1 MFLRKL
7 FIFTGILFACVDIAY
22 TQSREVSIAECI
34 NIALQ
39 NHPDLMASLENQNGA
54 LADYHVAKA
63 ANRVNINAT
72 ANTVEYLKEG
82 RSSSQANV
90 PGRDTAIGLFA
101 GLAATY
107 NIYDPRRNTN
117 IDVKRV
123 SIDYA
128 KMNSVKVRETIVKDV
143 KVSYYNYAMERETAS
158 LRKELMKKYEEK
170 LAKTRILYR
179 IGQRSALDVS
189 KAEVDLESSRIQ
201 FERSKNQENSSRT
214 TLLTSMGIMDDNIA
228 FSPGY
233 IEDLPEVKFSVDE
246 LYDLSKQNYPE
257 LNMVLLQKRIGKLNV
272 ELQKASNYPT
282 IDITAALGFENRNLQ
297 GAGAFEENLQS
308 NNWSPTAHAG
318 FTAAFP
324 IYSGGAISGKIDSAV
339 SQYNSIVYQE
349 RKLKVKV
356 KGMIRSSFQEMSE
369 LKKQREMSLLMV
381 DNARKHLKL
390 TQRYY
395 ETGVGSQLE
404 IRDAELS
411 VLDAELTL
419 IKTKYGYM
427 ITLANLSNLVG
438 LGEKY
443 LCSKK

>member
-143 KVSYYNYAMERETAS
+143 KVSYYNYAMERET
-158 LRKELMKKYEEK
+158 
-170 LAKTRILYR
+170 
-179 IGQRSALDVS
+179 
-189 KAEVDLESSRIQ
+189 
-201 FERSKNQENSSRT
+201 
-214 TLLTSMGIMDDNIA
+214 
-228 FSPGY
+228 
-233 IEDLPEVKFSVDE
+233 
-246 LYDLSKQNYPE
+246 
-257 LNMVLLQKRIGKLNV
+257 
-272 ELQKASNYPT
+272 
-282 IDITAALGFENRNLQ
+282 
-297 GAGAFEENLQS
+297 
-308 NNWSPTAHAG
+308 
-318 FTAAFP
+318 
-324 IYSGGAISGKIDSAV
+324 
-339 SQYNSIVYQE
+339 
-349 RKLKVKV
+349 
-356 KGMIRSSFQEMSE
+356 
-369 LKKQREMSLLMV
+369 
-381 DNARKHLKL
+381 
-390 TQRYY
+390 
-395 ETGVGSQLE
+395 
-404 IRDAELS
+404 
-411 VLDAELTL
+411 
-419 IKTKYGYM
+419 
-427 ITLANLSNLVG
+427 
-438 LGEKY
+438 
-443 LCSKK
+443 